1 MRKTWLVARH
11 EFSVTLGRLAYRI
24 FAASVPVLAIVA
36 LIGIAIFQAVS
47 SDDTSQE
54 DTSTTPPEAVTFGY
68 VDLTTGRG
76 WSSRSSP
83 VSRSRATQSSRRT
96 PTRRRPRP
104 SFLKA
109 ASIASSCSPRTTLRP
124 GPSWKSGRSAPGFST
139 PAGRDG
145 ALRRFVVENLFA
157 EQVGSERLER
167 IVTPYRLVID
177 EVSEAGAPADEDGDP
192 GDTLIFI
199 VASVLFLVSAF
210 TASGYLLQGL
220 TEEKENR
227 IMEVLLSSIKPE
239 HLMFGKLIGLGAA
252 SLLQFAVWTVAG
264 AGFLLALNLII
275 DLPFELTRELVP
287 SPGRLL
293 VAFAYFLLGYAL
305 VGTLLAAIGAVT
317 TNQRQAGNITAF
329 VILPAV
335 APMWFMVVLLE
346 GPRGN
351 ACEGPQLR
359 PDHRPGD
366 ESHAAQ
372 PRRHGRPGRPP
383 QPRCPL
389 TQRRGQS
396 SGSRPASSGPTC
408 SCTVSSPGWATSSAP
423 SAAASLH
430 PGRPPPGNR
439 GGCPSGLSADEPA
452 PSDLKRASRAR

>member
-36 LIGIAIFQAVS
+36 LIGIVIFQAVS

-54 DTSTTPPEAVTFGY
+54 DTSTAPTEAVTFGY
-68 VDLTTGRG
+68 VDLTDEDGEPLFAGFQEQGNTVFTPYADRETATPELLEGRIDRLFVFPADYLKTGTVVEIREERVG
-76 WSSRSSP
+76 L
-83 VSRSRATQSSRRT
+83 
-96 PTRRRPRP
+96 
-104 SFLKA
+104 FD
-109 ASIASSCSPRTTLRP
+109 
-124 GPSWKSGRSAPGFST
+124 SG
-139 PAGRDG
+139 GRDG

-157 EQVGSERLER
+157 EKVGSERLER
-167 IVTPYRLVID
+167 VVTPYRLVID
-177 EVSEAGAPADEDGDP
+177 EVSEAGAPADEDVDP

-293 VAFAYFLLGYAL
+293 IAFAYFLLGYAL

-346 GPRGN
+346 DP
-351 ACEGPQLR
+351 EGTLARVLSFVPITAPVTSLMR
-359 PDHRPGD
+359 LSLGGMDGLD
-366 ESHAAQ
+366 VLLSLVVLSLSVAAVVWLTARLFRTYLLVYGQQ
-372 PRRHGRPGRPP
+372 PRIGHLIRTLRGR
-383 QPRCPL
+383 
-389 TQRRGQS
+389 
-396 SGSRPASSGPTC
+396 
-408 SCTVSSPGWATSSAP
+408 
-423 SAAASLH
+423 
-430 PGRPPPGNR
+430 
-439 GGCPSGLSADEPA
+439 
-452 PSDLKRASRAR
+452 

>member
-68 VDLTTGRG
+68 VDLTTGEDGQPLFTGFQRQG
-76 WSSRSSP
+76 STVFTPYADQEAATAELLEGSIDRLFVFP
-83 VSRSRATQSSRRT
+83 ADYMETGTVVEIREERAGLFDTGRRN
-96 PTRRRPRP
+96 
-104 SFLKA
+104 S
-109 ASIASSCSPRTTLRP
+109 
-124 GPSWKSGRSAPGFST
+124 
-139 PAGRDG
+139 

-167 IVTPYRLVID
+167 IVTPYRLAVD
-177 EVSEAGAPADEDGDP
+177 EVSESGVATDEDTGPDAA
-192 GDTLIFI
+192 IFI
-199 VASVLFLVSAF
+199 VASVLFLVAAF

-252 SLLQFAVWTVAG
+252 GLLQMAVWTVAG
-264 AGFLLALNLII
+264 VGFLLALVLIV
-275 DLPFELTRELVP
+275 DLPFELTREIVP

-293 VAFAYFLLGYAL
+293 VAFAYFLLGYAFI
-305 VGTLLAAIGAVT
+305 GTLLAAIGAVT

-335 APMWFMVVLLE
+335 APMWFMIVLLE
-346 GPRGN
+346 DPEGTLARVLSLVPITAPVTSLMRLSLGGMDGMDVLLSLAVLSLSVAVVVWLTARLFRAYLLVYGQQPSMRHLIRTLRG
-351 ACEGPQLR
+351 R
-359 PDHRPGD
+359 
-366 ESHAAQ
+366 
-372 PRRHGRPGRPP
+372 
-383 QPRCPL
+383 
-389 TQRRGQS
+389 
-396 SGSRPASSGPTC
+396 
-408 SCTVSSPGWATSSAP
+408 
-423 SAAASLH
+423 
-430 PGRPPPGNR
+430 
-439 GGCPSGLSADEPA
+439 
-452 PSDLKRASRAR
+452 